1 MFLLGVV
8 GVGVFAVQL
17 RNFSMLGGGAALQ
30 TSFRAAGVFVVR
42 DQFGSPSV
50 QWESIFRASCRL
62 LPAPPVFR
70 SEACMSIVPV
80 KK

>member
-50 QWESIFRASCRL
+50 QWNRYSVL
-62 LPAPPVFR
+62 LVVCFQRPLSFDPKHA
-70 SEACMSIVPV
+70 
-80 KK
+80 